1 MIYAALPGRSTDQ
14 LKSSK
19 EVVIDDQTIKLDFV
33 STNTN
38 QVIEQFI
45 SKTKNQKE
53 VTVLSSTPFDL
64 GLDFEKNP
72 DKKFK
77 NIKKFRSKIRKK
89 YRKIFQN
96 PNSDSE
102 LSKLIENFINSSGGS
117 YSLVSARELNDEPK
131 CLLSGDFL
139 CSEVVANS
147 SAEVVEYFK
156 QAMRKEF
163 KYFHV
168 TSLPPKMTS
177 LSDLLM
183 DRTV

>member
-64 GLDFEKNP
+64 GLDLKKKS
-72 DKKFK
+72 KKFK
-77 NIKKFRSKIRKK
+77 NSKQFRKFFSKSK
-89 YRKIFQN
+89 
-96 PNSDSE
+96 PDSE

-168 TSLPPKMTS
+168 TSFPRKMTS

-183 DRTV
+183 DGTV

>member
-64 GLDFEKNP
+64 GLDLE
-72 DKKFK
+72 
-77 NIKKFRSKIRKK
+77 KKFRKKSKIRKK
-89 YRKIFQN
+89 NFKNFQRRKI
-96 PNSDSE
+96 
-102 LSKLIENFINSSGGS
+102 
-117 YSLVSARELNDEPK
+117 
-131 CLLSGDFL
+131 
-139 CSEVVANS
+139 
-147 SAEVVEYFK
+147 
-156 QAMRKEF
+156 
-163 KYFHV
+163 
-168 TSLPPKMTS
+168 
-177 LSDLLM
+177 
-183 DRTV
+183 

>member
-64 GLDFEKNP
+64 GLDLE
-72 DKKFK
+72 
-77 NIKKFRSKIRKK
+77 KKFRKKSKIRKK
-89 YRKIFQN
+89 NFKEEKFENNISKSKIRF
-96 PNSDSE
+96 
-102 LSKLIENFINSSGGS
+102 
-117 YSLVSARELNDEPK
+117 
-131 CLLSGDFL
+131 
-139 CSEVVANS
+139 
-147 SAEVVEYFK
+147 
-156 QAMRKEF
+156 
-163 KYFHV
+163 
-168 TSLPPKMTS
+168 
-177 LSDLLM
+177 
-183 DRTV
+183 

>member
-64 GLDFEKNP
+64 GLDFEK
-72 DKKFK
+72 
-77 NIKKFRSKIRKK
+77 KIRTKNSRIFKK
-89 YRKIFQN
+89 IGKFFRIQN
-96 PNSDSE
+96 Q
-102 LSKLIENFINSSGGS
+102 I
-117 YSLVSARELNDEPK
+117 LN
-131 CLLSGDFL
+131 CQ
-139 CSEVVANS
+139 N
-147 SAEVVEYFK
+147 
-156 QAMRKEF
+156 
-163 KYFHV
+163 
-168 TSLPPKMTS
+168 
-177 LSDLLM
+177 
-183 DRTV
+183 

>member
-64 GLDFEKNP
+64 GLDFEK
-72 DKKFK
+72 KKPNK
-77 NIKKFRSKIRKK
+77 KIRSGKFS
-89 YRKIFQN
+89 RGKIFKIQN
-96 PNSDSE
+96 Q
-102 LSKLIENFINSSGGS
+102 I
-117 YSLVSARELNDEPK
+117 LN
-131 CLLSGDFL
+131 CQ
-139 CSEVVANS
+139 N
-147 SAEVVEYFK
+147 
-156 QAMRKEF
+156 
-163 KYFHV
+163 
-168 TSLPPKMTS
+168 
-177 LSDLLM
+177 
-183 DRTV
+183 

>member
-64 GLDFEKNP
+64 GLDFEK
-72 DKKFK
+72 KIEQK
-77 NIKKFRSKIRKK
+77 NSQ
-89 YRKIFQN
+89 RKIFQN
-96 PNSDSE
+96 PKSDSE

>member
-64 GLDFEKNP
+64 GLDLKNFEKHFVKKCIQKAR
-72 DKKFK
+72 KKFA
-77 NIKKFRSKIRKK
+77 KKKIG
-89 YRKIFQN
+89 KIFQ
-96 PNSDSE
+96 
-102 LSKLIENFINSSGGS
+102 IQTQI
-117 YSLVSARELNDEPK
+117 LN
-131 CLLSGDFL
+131 CQ
-139 CSEVVANS
+139 N
-147 SAEVVEYFK
+147 
-156 QAMRKEF
+156 
-163 KYFHV
+163 
-168 TSLPPKMTS
+168 
-177 LSDLLM
+177 
-183 DRTV
+183 

>member
-64 GLDFEKNP
+64 GLDLKKKFPKNSKIPKKNP
-72 DKKFK
+72 KFSKK
-77 NIKKFRSKIRKK
+77 N
-89 YRKIFQN
+89 FQN
-96 PNSDSE
+96 PKSDSE

-168 TSLPPKMTS
+168 TSFPSKMTS
-177 LSDLLM
+177 LADLLM
-183 DRTV
+183 DTV

>member
-64 GLDFEKNP
+64 GLDFEKKNP
-72 DKKFK
+72 YKKFK
-77 NIKKFRSKIRKK
+77 NIKKFR
-89 YRKIFQN
+89 
-96 PNSDSE
+96 
-102 LSKLIENFINSSGGS
+102 
-117 YSLVSARELNDEPK
+117 
-131 CLLSGDFL
+131 
-139 CSEVVANS
+139 
-147 SAEVVEYFK
+147 
-156 QAMRKEF
+156 
-163 KYFHV
+163 
-168 TSLPPKMTS
+168 
-177 LSDLLM
+177 
-183 DRTV
+183 

>member
-64 GLDFEKNP
+64 GLDFEK
-72 DKKFK
+72 K
-77 NIKKFRSKIRKK
+77 NRKNFRIKKS
-89 YRKIFQN
+89 RKISIKKIGKNFQN
-96 PNSDSE
+96 LKPDSE

-163 KYFHV
+163 KYDHV
-168 TSLPPKMTS
+168 TSFQVKMTS

-183 DRTV
+183 DKTI

>member
-64 GLDFEKNP
+64 GLDLKKIP
-72 DKKFK
+72 KKFK
-77 NIKKFRSKIRKK
+77 NSKKKFQKFSKKKNLKPISKKFSKSKIR
-89 YRKIFQN
+89 F
-96 PNSDSE
+96 
-102 LSKLIENFINSSGGS
+102 
-117 YSLVSARELNDEPK
+117 
-131 CLLSGDFL
+131 
-139 CSEVVANS
+139 
-147 SAEVVEYFK
+147 
-156 QAMRKEF
+156 
-163 KYFHV
+163 
-168 TSLPPKMTS
+168 
-177 LSDLLM
+177 
-183 DRTV
+183 

>member
-1 MIYAALPGRSTDQ
+1 M
-14 LKSSK
+14 
-19 EVVIDDQTIKLDFV
+19 
-33 STNTN
+33 
-38 QVIEQFI
+38 I
-45 SKTKNQKE
+45 SKIKW
-53 VTVLSSTPFDL
+53 LWS
-64 GLDFEKNP
+64 GLPLTNFG
-72 DKKFK
+72 KF
-77 NIKKFRSKIRKK
+77 
-89 YRKIFQN
+89 FQN
-96 PNSDSE
+96 PKSDSE

>member
-64 GLDFEKNP
+64 GLDFEK
-72 DKKFK
+72 KSEQK
-77 NIKKFRSKIRKK
+77 NSQ
-89 YRKIFQN
+89 RKIFAR
-96 PNSDSE
+96 
-102 LSKLIENFINSSGGS
+102 KNF
-117 YSLVSARELNDEPK
+117 
-131 CLLSGDFL
+131 
-139 CSEVVANS
+139 
-147 SAEVVEYFK
+147 
-156 QAMRKEF
+156 
-163 KYFHV
+163 
-168 TSLPPKMTS
+168 
-177 LSDLLM
+177 
-183 DRTV
+183 